1 MHPDRPSFANPR
13 PPGEGLRQIWA
24 GAQLAGLLVVWLAVL
39 PIIPLY
45 AGGAWAGQAI
55 KRRLV
60 RPA

>member
-1 MHPDRPSFANPR
+1 MHPDRPSFAKPG

-24 GAQLAGLLVVWLAVL
+24 GAQLAGVLGVWLAVL

-45 AGGAWAGQAI
+45 AGGAWAGQTI

-60 RPA
+60 RSA

>member
-1 MHPDRPSFANPR
+1 MHPDHPSFADPR
-13 PPGEGLRQIWA
+13 PPGEGLRQLWA
-24 GAQLAGLLVVWLAVL
+24 GAQLAGLLGVWLAVL

-45 AGGAWAGQAI
+45 AGGAWAGQTI

>member
-24 GAQLAGLLVVWLAVL
+24 GAQLVGVLGIWLAVL

-45 AGGAWAGQAI
+45 AGGAWAGQTI